1 MHSID
6 ESGKIC
12 VNLNDF
18 NEVVESIRFRQKIDY
33 LVETLECPKDI
44 SNFSVSIIFKNG
56 QRYYISNLYL
66 WAIPYRTEGYYRGD
80 VDHNNSLYDGKEF
93 FIQRNIKYDEMQ
105 TSIIQVLE
113 SRYSLSTTFAM
124 IRQCPECDFIIEAYN
139 KKRIDDPEKFYYRVR
154 NDFERFIFKFID
166 AMQKEIITALPSY
179 AWLSVLSDKEY
190 RKKIIT
196 RQLENKIAILSPRE
210 KECLLY
216 MSQGK
221 SMKEVA
227 DRLHISDETVN
238 THAKAIR
245 RKLDSKNITQAVMK
259 AYNFGML

>member
-1 MHSID
+1 MHSVD

-18 NEVVESIRFRQKIDY
+18 NELLDSIRFRQKIDY

-44 SNFSVSIIFKNG
+44 SNFSVSIFFKNG

-66 WAIPYRTEGYYRGD
+66 WAIPYRTEGFYRGD
-80 VDHNNSLYDGKEF
+80 VDHDCSLYDGKEF

-105 TSIIQVLE
+105 TPIIQILE
-113 SRYSLSTTFAM
+113 SRYRLSTTFAM
-124 IRQCPECDFIIEAYN
+124 IRQCLECDFIIEAYN
-139 KKRIDDPEKFYYRVR
+139 KERVDDPEKFYYRVR
-154 NDFERFIFKFID
+154 NDFERFIFKFLD
-166 AMQKEIITALPSY
+166 AMQGEIITALPNY
-179 AWLSVLSDKEY
+179 KWLSVLNDKEL

-196 RQLENKIAILSPRE
+196 RQVEKQTAILSPRE
-210 KECLLY
+210 KQCLLF
-216 MSQGK
+216 MSQGR

-227 DRLHISDETVN
+227 DSLHISDETVN

-245 RKLDSKNITQAVMK
+245 RKLNSKNIAQAVMK
-259 AYNFGML
+259 AYRFGLL

>member
-6 ESGKIC
+6 QSGKIC
-12 VNLNDF
+12 VNLNDY
-18 NEVVESIRFRQKIDY
+18 NELADSIRFRQKIDY
-33 LVETLECPKDI
+33 LVKKLKCPKDI
-44 SNFSVSIIFKNG
+44 SNFSISIIFKNG

-80 VDHNNSLYDGKEF
+80 VDHNYSLYDGKEF
-93 FIQRNIKYDEMQ
+93 FIQRNVKYDEMQ
-105 TSIIQVLE
+105 ISIIQVLE

-124 IRQCPECDFIIEAYN
+124 IRQCSECDFIIEAYN
-139 KKRIDDPEKFYYRVR
+139 KKRIDDPEKFYYLVR
-154 NDFERFIFKFID
+154 DDFERFIFKFLD

-179 AWLSVLSDKEY
+179 AWLSVLNDKEY

-196 RQLENKIAILSPRE
+196 RQFENKTAILSPRE

-216 MSQGK
+216 ISQGK

-227 DRLHISDETVN
+227 NRLHISDETVN

-245 RKLDSKNITQAVMK
+245 RKLNSKNITQAVMK
-259 AYNFGML
+259 ACSFGML